1 MLIDLVFQI
10 KNVIKAAHALAAQ
23 ERAPVS
29 YSYLE
34 TVINLGKEFKVDF
47 RGGRAANNQSY
58 I

>member
-10 KNVIKAAHALAAQ
+10 KNIIKAAYALAAQ
-23 ERAPVS
+23 ERALVS

-34 TVINLGKEFKVDF
+34 TVINLGREFEVDF
-47 RGGRAANNQSY
+47 RGGQAANNQSY